1 MNQILFDESECLLEL
16 QHYLPNQAPLKDFI
30 HHNTLHAFQ
39 QDKFHEAIHKASQ
52 IFGYSTYLSLDA
64 YRQAYFSGRITDL
77 ALEYAIHNRPV
88 SKYNLNKESLI
99 NQTFDQ
105 TLSPRIGKI
114 RQIWKSVYQM
124 NMDKQ
129 THPVLF
135 RLLSN
140 YLDQGISVQHFPVD
154 EQGFLATLRLLERHS
169 YISLFKS
176 ERTRLLFNNSDPDIA
191 YLLSLLVGD
200 PKLYKSYLFD
210 QQFAHPG
217 WSGMVSVLE
226 QQAESLYAKR
236 LIRLKE
242 LIQFELLLEI
252 DALDVKNGHHW
263 LPISEQVP
271 NLQDDLFEPVAS
283 TPLSEALA
291 IWQDAYEWSYYN
303 EVLAGISENSQQES
317 SEVKSGFKAIF
328 CIDDRSCSFRR
339 HLEMLDNDIETFGT
353 PGHFN
358 VAFYFQPQNGQFYT
372 KVCPAPMSPNHIIK
386 ESNDMSTNEK
396 DMHFN
401 KNSHSLFFGWL
412 ISQSLGFW
420 SAIKL
425 ALSVFKPSMS
435 PATSY
440 SFRHMNKLSE
450 LTIENIDNQKTI
462 EGYQIG
468 FKLEEMAIRVENLL
482 KSIGLVKDFSPIIYT
497 IGHGSTSVNNTHYA
511 GYDCG
516 ACSGRPGSVNARV
529 ISYMCNH
536 VQVRKILRQR
546 GIDIPSS
553 TQFVGGLRDTSR
565 DTIVFYDVEKLSN
578 ENKQFHIENEKKF
591 FKASDYNAKERSRR
605 FDSINSKLSVE
616 KIHEKVKIRSVS
628 LFEPRPELNHATN
641 SLCIVGSRKL
651 TKHLFLD
658 RRAFMN
664 SYDYNIDPDGH
675 YLTGILNAV
684 APVCGGINLEY
695 YFSRVDNNKYGAGTK
710 LAHNVMGLI
719 GVANGIDGD
728 LRPGLPS
735 QMIELHDPVRL
746 LVIVEHYPEVVAQV
760 IQKNQNT
767 FQWFSNHWINLVVLD
782 PIKKEFFKFDKN
794 QFIPFQI
801 IETTIDSITEIN
813 DVITTTSDNIDV
825 KILNYSNH
833 E

>member
-1 MNQILFDESECLLEL
+1 M
-16 QHYLPNQAPLKDFI
+16 
-30 HHNTLHAFQ
+30 
-39 QDKFHEAIHKASQ
+39 
-52 IFGYSTYLSLDA
+52 LD
-64 YRQAYFSGRITDL
+64 I
-77 ALEYAIHNRPV
+77 
-88 SKYNLNKESLI
+88 
-99 NQTFDQ
+99 
-105 TLSPRIGKI
+105 
-114 RQIWKSVYQM
+114 
-124 NMDKQ
+124 
-129 THPVLF
+129 
-135 RLLSN
+135 
-140 YLDQGISVQHFPVD
+140 
-154 EQGFLATLRLLERHS
+154 
-169 YISLFKS
+169 
-176 ERTRLLFNNSDPDIA
+176 
-191 YLLSLLVGD
+191 LVGD
-200 PKLYKSYLFD
+200 ESYFEQYLFD
-210 QQFAHPG
+210 QQFTHQG
-217 WSGMVSVLE
+217 WSGMVAVIESNQNSLLDSRKITLE
-226 QQAESLYAKR
+226 EF
-236 LIRLKE
+236 IV
-242 LIQFELLLEI
+242 FELLLEI
-252 DALDVKNGHHW
+252 DALDNKFG
-263 LPISEQVP
+263 PIWAPLAHQAKIEP
-271 NLQDDLFEPVAS
+271 LDLF
-283 TPLSEALA
+283 SEVNETQLFKVLTL
-291 IWQDAYEWSYYN
+291 WQQSFEWSYYYQVLQAIKLTN
-303 EVLAGISENSQQES
+303 EVDSI
-317 SEVKSGFKAIF
+317 KSTKIPSFQALF
-328 CIDDRSCSFRR
+328 CIDDRECSFRR
-339 HLEMLDNDIETFGT
+339 YLEMFDSNCETFGT
-353 PGHFN
+353 PGFFG
-358 VAFYFQPQNGQFYT
+358 VEFYFQPQNGQFYT

>member
-1 MNQILFDESECLLEL
+1 MDIIKILEHLR
-16 QHYLPNQAPLKDFI
+16 HYLPAQAPLKDFI

-39 QDKFHEAIHKASQ
+39 TENFYSAIEKAST
-52 IFGYSTYLSLDA
+52 IFGSKTIFSLNEFRDLYKQGKIKNEVIEKVISDNVGQSHINEWKTYM
-64 YRQAYFSGRITDL
+64 
-77 ALEYAIHNRPV
+77 LETYYHQEK
-88 SKYNLNKESLI
+88 SH
-99 NQTFDQ
+99 
-105 TLSPRIGKI
+105 RIGRLRKL
-114 RQIWKSVYQM
+114 WKQNYHVDIDLKTQ
-124 NMDKQ
+124 
-129 THPVLF
+129 PILF
-135 RLLSN
+135 RTICN
-140 YLDQGISVQHFPVD
+140 YFDQGIALWNFPINSN
-154 EQGFLATLRLLERHS
+154 GFLATIKSLESKSYFSFFKEERAKKLLFSNQLNIKKLLE
-169 YISLFKS
+169 I
-176 ERTRLLFNNSDPDIA
+176 
-191 YLLSLLVGD
+191 LVGD
-200 PKLYKSYLFD
+200 ERYFEQYLFD
-210 QQFAHPG
+210 QQFSHQG
-217 WSGMVSVLE
+217 WSGMVAVIESNQNSLLDSRKITLE
-226 QQAESLYAKR
+226 EF
-236 LIRLKE
+236 IV
-242 LIQFELLLEI
+242 FELLLEI
-252 DALDVKNGHHW
+252 DALDNKFG
-263 LPISEQVP
+263 PIWAPLAHQAKIEP
-271 NLQDDLFEPVAS
+271 LDLF
-283 TPLSEALA
+283 SEVNETQLFKVLTL
-291 IWQDAYEWSYYN
+291 WQQSFEWSYYYQVLQAIKLTN
-303 EVLAGISENSQQES
+303 ELDSIKSTKISSFQ
-317 SEVKSGFKAIF
+317 ALF
-328 CIDDRSCSFRR
+328 CIDDRECSFRR
-339 HLEMLDNDIETFGT
+339 YLEMFDSNCETFGT
-353 PGHFN
+353 PGFFG
-358 VAFYFQPQNGQFYT
+358 VEFYFQPQNGQFYT

-536 VQVRKILRQR
+536 AQVREILRQR

-767 FQWFSNHWINLVVLD
+767 FQWFSNQWINLVVLD

-794 QFIPFQI
+794 QFIPCQI